1 MGVKLTPLV
10 KGETCELEELS
21 GRVLAIDAYNFFYQ
35 FLASIRQPDG
45 TPLMDSKGRVT
56 SAHSGTFY
64 RTANM
69 LKIGI
74 KPVFVFDGEPSP
86 LKKATLEA
94 RRKTRE
100 EAMEKWMK
108 ALREG
113 RIEEARKYA
122 QAAIALDEEMVK
134 DLEKLITALG
144 VPVVHAP
151 SEGEA
156 QSAYMCSRGDVWAT
170 ASQDYDSLVFGSP
183 RLVRNLAIVGR
194 RKLPGKQVYVKVSP
208 EVFELEK
215 MLKELGIGRE
225 QLVALAILVG
235 TDYNPGGVPGIGPKR
250 ALSIVR
256 KHKDIDRVFR
266 EVKWEF
272 EVDPMEIARIFLEP
286 DVTSNYTLEWKPVDR
301 DRVLRILVDE
311 HDFSFERVSKALDE
325 IEAAVE
331 RAKKRRSLEAWFK

>member
-10 KGETCELEELS
+10 KGKVCGLEELS
-21 GRVLAIDAYNFFYQ
+21 GKVIAIDAYNFFYQ

-45 TPLMDSKGRVT
+45 TPLMDSRGRIT
-56 SAHSGTFY
+56 SAHSGAFY

-69 LKIGI
+69 LKVGI
-74 KPVFVFDGEPSP
+74 KPIFVFDGEPSP

-94 RRKTRE
+94 RKKIRE
-100 EAMEKWMK
+100 EAMERWME

-113 RIEEARKYA
+113 RIEEAKKYA
-122 QAAIALDEEMVK
+122 QAAIALDKEMVE
-134 DLEKLITALG
+134 DLERLIDALG

-156 QSAYMCSRGDVWAT
+156 QSAYICRKGEAWAT

-183 RLVRNLAIVGR
+183 RLVRNLAVVGR
-194 RKLPGKQVYVKVSP
+194 RKLPGKQVYIKVSP

-215 MLKELGIGRE
+215 ILKELDISRE

-250 ALSIVR
+250 ALSMVKKSKNIE
-256 KHKDIDRVFR
+256 DVFR
-266 EVKWEF
+266 DIKWEF

-286 DVTSNYTLEWKPVDR
+286 EVTDNYMLEWRPVDR
-301 DRVLRILVDE
+301 DKVVRILVDE
-311 HDFSFERVSKALDE
+311 HDFSFERVSKILDE
-325 IEAAVE
+325 VEAALESV
-331 RAKKRRSLEAWFK
+331 RKRRSLEAWFK